1 MFTNEEILIAIIR
14 IAGSLFTL
22 KWAFFGSIFAVL
34 VDLSDLFWQDYLDM
48 GGIRNYQALD
58 KILDLFYM
66 SIFLFVALRWKN
78 FLSKIA
84 VFLFIFRLLGL
95 LIFEITQERIFLL
108 FFPNV
113 FEFWFILVTG
123 LKLFLK
129 EKTVLKPKII
139 IGSLVFSAGLKIFH
153 EWVLHGIKFFD
164 QWGFFEF
171 INLLFDIFWGRG

>member
-84 VFLFIFRLLGL
+84 IFLFIFRLVGL

-108 FFPNV
+108 IFPNV
-113 FEFWFILVTG
+113 FEFWFILVSG

-171 INLLFDIFWGRG
+171 INLLFDVFLGRG

>member
-1 MFTNEEILIAIIR
+1 MF
-14 IAGSLFTL
+14 FHHQ
-22 KWAFFGSIFAVL
+22 FHL
-34 VDLSDLFWQDYLDM
+34 V
-48 GGIRNYQALD
+48 
-58 KILDLFYM
+58 
-66 SIFLFVALRWKN
+66 
-78 FLSKIA
+78 
-84 VFLFIFRLLGL
+84 GL
-95 LIFEITQERIFLL
+95 LIFEITQERLFLL
-108 FFPNV
+108 IFPNV